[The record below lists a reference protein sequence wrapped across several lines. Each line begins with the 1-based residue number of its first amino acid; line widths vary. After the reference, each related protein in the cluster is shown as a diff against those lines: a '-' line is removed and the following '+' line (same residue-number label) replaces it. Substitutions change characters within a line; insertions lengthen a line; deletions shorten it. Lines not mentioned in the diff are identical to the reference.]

1 MAVVFES
8 VQVELDGGVAA
19 AALPLLGHA
28 DPQRRF
34 AWRDGQSISVAA
46 FLAHVD
52 AVANRLPTSRH
63 AVNLCEDRYAFLV
76 AFCACALRGQT
87 SLLPPSRAPQQV
99 VEVLATHADCY
110 ALSEATPCQSPPGL
124 LVLPELNQPA
134 QALSDAP
141 PLASIAAE
149 HVMAIGFT
157 SGSTGQPK
165 ANFKTWDNFTIGG
178 RLNAG
183 LLVREIGLK
192 SDEIAHVV
200 ATVPAQHMYG
210 MELSVLLPL
219 IGPFSV
225 HAGRPFFPSDIAGA
239 LAELP
244 APRVLVTTP
253 VHLRTLLRDA
263 TELPPIAAIV
273 SATAPLDQ
281 ATAIAAEQRFGAPV
295 IEMFGSTE
303 TCVIAHR
310 RTAQVEEWQLYD
322 GVELHPQPDGT
333 QVTAAHLNSPV
344 LLQDVVEL
352 LPGRRFRLCG
362 RNADLLEIAGKRASL
377 ADLTR
382 RVLSLRGVHDAI
394 VLQTECADGSG
405 VQRIA
410 ALVVAPG
417 RCEIELL
424 NELRTM
430 IDPVFLPRPLRRVTA
445 LPRNETGKLPRAAL
459 LSALH
464 QI

>member
-8 VQVELDGGVAA
+8 VPVELDGGIAA

-28 DPQRRF
+28 DPQRVF
-34 AWRDGQSISVAA
+34 AWRDGRPIRVAA

-52 AVANRLPTSRH
+52 AVANLLPTSRH

-76 AFCACALRGQT
+76 AFCAAALRGQT

-99 VEVLATHADCY
+99 DEVLATHADCY
-110 ALSEATPCQSPPGL
+110 ALSEVTPCQSPPGL
-124 LVLPELNQPA
+124 LVLPELNH
-134 QALSDAP
+134 
-141 PLASIAAE
+141 ASKARLDTPWLPTIDAE
-149 HVMAIGFT
+149 HMMAIGFT

-165 ANFKTWDNFTIGG
+165 ANLKTWENFTVGG
-178 RLNAG
+178 HLNANV
-183 LLVREIGLK
+183 LSKAIGLK
-192 SDEIAHVV
+192 ADEIAHVV

-225 HAGRPFFPSDIAGA
+225 HAGRPFFPSDIARV
-239 LAELP
+239 LADLP
-244 APRVLVTTP
+244 TPRVLVTTP

-263 TELPPIAAIV
+263 IELPPIAAIV

-281 ATAIAAEQRFGAPV
+281 TTAAAAEERFHTPV

-303 TCVIAHR
+303 TCIIAHR

-333 QVTAAHLNSPV
+333 QVEAAHLSCPV

-352 LPGRRFRLCG
+352 LPDRRFRLCG

-394 VLQTECADGSG
+394 VLQTESADDNG

-410 ALVVAPG
+410 ALVVAPD

-430 IDPVFLPRPLRRVTA
+430 IDPVFLPRPLRRVTT
-445 LPRNETGKLPRAAL
+445 LPRNETGKLPRAAV
-459 LSALH
+459 LSALR
-464 QI
+464 QV